1 MSTAGVG
8 QRAGV
13 DFEEV
18 DRAGQ
23 GEGYQG
29 LDDVYVSAKSFATS
43 DLSFL

>member
-18 DRAGQ
+18 DRADQ

-29 LDDVYVSAKSFATS
+29 LDDVYVSVKSFATS